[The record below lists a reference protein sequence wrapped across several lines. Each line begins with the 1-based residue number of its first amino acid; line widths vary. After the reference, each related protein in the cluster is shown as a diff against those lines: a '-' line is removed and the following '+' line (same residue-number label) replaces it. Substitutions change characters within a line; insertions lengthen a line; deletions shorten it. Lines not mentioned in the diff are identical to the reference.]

1 MGGGAGS
8 KFPQPHL
15 PGPRSKQARGEER
28 RGAARCAWPQPLAG
42 PCWRSEAA
50 ETGVQ
55 KQTGPAGC
63 PLDLLQFAGALR
75 PGRATWYKWGAG
87 AGRAFPPQ
95 CGAAACGCPSLRSQ
109 PASQAT
115 RGAAREPPAP
125 SPWAVRGPRCC
136 RGCCC
141 CWRSPA
147 PGRVSGAARPGG
159 RGGLGPG
166 KRGWGGRGPGPAVAR
181 PRTTQLGGG
190 ESAGRGEGSP
200 EPASLQRR
208 QRAPCPGD
216 PGPPGRGEKTQRCLS
231 PFLTEDEVLENASP
245 SCPSKAF
252 PHWAGKGAP
261 SPQPLLLHL
270 SSLRCWDAMMGV
282 HGSEPQEAS
291 SVGLCPPPR
300 DLNSFCLHFYSVP
313 SAWPGAGTVTLWA
326 RGHSTESHH
335 RLFIS
340 G

>member
-1 MGGGAGS
+1 M
-8 KFPQPHL
+8 
-15 PGPRSKQARGEER
+15 
-28 RGAARCAWPQPLAG
+28 
-42 PCWRSEAA
+42 
-50 ETGVQ
+50 Q

-63 PLDLLQFAGALR
+63 PLDLLQFAGALW

-125 SPWAVRGPRCC
+125 SPWALRGPRCC
-136 RGCCC
+136 RCCC
-141 CWRSPA
+141 CCCRRSPA
-147 PGRVSGAARPGG
+147 PGRVSGAARPAG

-166 KRGWGGRGPGPAVAR
+166 KRGWGAGDPDRRWLVHAQRSGGRGQRR
-181 PRTTQLGGG
+181 P
-190 ESAGRGEGSP
+190 GRGFSRTCFSSKD
-200 EPASLQRR
+200 AS
-208 QRAPCPGD
+208 
-216 PGPPGRGEKTQRCLS
+216 GPPARETRGPIGRGEKTHRCLS

-261 SPQPLLLHL
+261 SPQPLRLHL
-270 SSLRCWDAMMGV
+270 SSLRCWDDMMSV

-300 DLNSFCLHFYSVP
+300 DLNSFCLRFYSVP
-313 SAWPGAGTVTLWA
+313 SAWPGAGTVTLLA
-326 RGHSTESHH
+326 RGTLKSPITVCLSVANH
-335 RLFIS
+335 
-340 G
+340 